1 MELHLKKSGNNM
13 VLMRDDQP
21 LMCPIATRMLIPGRM
36 ANSLDV
42 NQATCGSHCALFKI
56 WENEIADKVNVKLCH
71 QEHVIDGKNVEKTSG
86 IQPNTRSIFT
96 I

>member
-21 LMCPIATRMLIPGRM
+21 LMCPIATRMLTPGRM

-42 NQATCGSHCALFKI
+42 NQATCGSHCALFKL
-56 WENEIADKVNVKLCH
+56 WHNDKADQWFAKLCH
-71 QEHVIDGKNVEKTSG
+71 QEHTIDGKNVEKTSNN
-86 IQPNTRSIFT
+86 QPNTRSIFS